1 MNIYKIYKN
10 NWSVLKRF
18 DTIEEAQA
26 FADSLGEGYSVE
38 FIEEYT
44 PPSVEERLVLDLDF
58 CTFLVDRFTLE
69 NREAGIT
76 EPEALALLAKFKDIL
91 SMCQVGAINSVYLLL
106 QNVDVDTIYTQARK
120 DKDLADIENYL
131 NSYNLL

>member
-44 PPSVEERLVLDLDF
+44 PISIEEKLILDLDF
-58 CTFLVDRFTLE
+58 CTFITNRFIKE
-69 NREAGIT
+69 NREANIT
-76 EPEALALLAKFKDIL
+76 EAESLELMQQFNNIL
-91 SMCQVGAINSVYLLL
+91 SFAQVGAVDSVYSLL
-106 QNVDVDTIYTQARK
+106 QQVTISRVYTQERK
-120 DKDLADIENYL
+120 NKDLSDIQNYI
-131 NSYNLL
+131 NNAF